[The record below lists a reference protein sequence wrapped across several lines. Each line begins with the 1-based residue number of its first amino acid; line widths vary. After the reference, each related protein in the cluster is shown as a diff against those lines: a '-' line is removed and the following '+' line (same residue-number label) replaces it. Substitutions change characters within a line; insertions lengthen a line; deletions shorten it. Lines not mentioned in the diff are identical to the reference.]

1 MRRLITIS
9 FLLFI
14 ALCGWANGTVSAKD
28 SICIIEGTVKNLPDG
43 CDVILYGSAG
53 KYSGNQKTITQIK
66 KGKFHFEKKVK
77 GDEKYEVFL
86 FPCIESLT
94 LFVSPGTKTIITG
107 NGTHPSTW
115 NAKSDN
121 PLQKEWN
128 AYQKFEADSLS
139 EYTTIRLKLNDI
151 EAELYKNNTESEKMS
166 LLKEREELLEKHN
179 NLSKK
184 YVEVL
189 YNFMKDRAYS
199 DVYANKLKSMA
210 DKAIELMEESIA
222 EKAIRLLQ
230 KVPQEESKNI
240 DVKYTQ
246 NKLMGNKKYS
256 RPTEMSTA
264 LSIKTICTSVKDKG
278 WCTFYDA
285 EKSYEVDGHTDIYTI
300 CENKT
305 TGIMEMTDKSDR
317 IIPAGNPVILHL
329 NNIMEDNTHYAVL
342 TEVQKNILSSHTGL
356 TFLDVSTKGEKIKA
370 WRIGISSE
378 DNKVAFY
385 PWETENAEDG
395 IVYFRIPTTYIKDS
409 KIEVAQANTK
419 WNIDQKKAIGHTQWH
434 TRNLQNMPFSTETAV
449 EYCESAKT
457 QTDIVKV
464 IGLSGKPV
472 KIAEGNDMIYP
483 RFLAGNTFIEDKIW
497 GNKSFH
503 LAHFGKDDWGAP
515 EKEFYRKENNE
526 FIYLRFIKGK
536 DNSILFTE
544 GGCPTGLHTLTVIP
558 NASCADSIANTARH
572 KVFDMSDLKD
582 FMFWGEHYHQLSDST
597 IIVAGAPG
605 MNTNHIISIID
616 YKNLTCKP
624 LNYWPND
631 DIMTNAVEKQYVYTY
646 LSGVYGNGKGNYLF
660 VCDRERYAF
669 IFSIDGDNVN
679 VIKDLYTT
687 NPNYEAGDGHYPICH
702 RVRTEKLYCETTN
715 DNIYF
720 LLTDKDKFGK
730 KIKIEDY
737 NRQYL
742 YGNTIEI
749 YDWDGK
755 QRKKVIKLDHIGQRI
770 IISDDGKTLYLFTD
784 DFWEGDPNPQIWAYD
799 ISNLDSLT
807 GTDLSTETYE
817 FADFSSQNIVKN
829 PTKVVEEGDMMADFE
844 LYDYEDKPHHLNE
857 FLGSGKYTILEF
869 SGLNCG
875 PCQMARPLLE
885 KLYQDNKDKFEMIT
899 ISTDNEKVWKK
910 KPLGEVS
917 WHEWNDHK
925 MAREISLKYGVQA
938 IPTFVIISPEGK
950 IEKKCRALSPF
961 FEAMEKYIPAEKL
974 EEYLKIK
981 NGN

>member
-14 ALCGWANGTVSAKD
+14 ALCGWAKAGNASVKD
-28 SICIIEGTVKNLPDG
+28 SICIIEGTIKNIPDG
-43 CDVILYGSAG
+43 CDIILYGTAG
-53 KYSGNQKTITQIK
+53 KYSGKQKTVTQIR
-66 KGKFHFEKKVK
+66 KGKFRFEKKVK
-77 GDEKYEVFL
+77 GDERYCLFL
-86 FPCIESLT
+86 YPCVESLD
-94 LFVSPGTKTIITG
+94 LYVSPGTKANITG
-107 NGTHPSTW
+107 NDAHPSVW
-115 NAKSDN
+115 NVKSDN
-121 PLQKEWN
+121 PMQQEWN
-128 AYQKFEADSLS
+128 AYQKTEMDSLAEYTAIRLRINEIDARLSVINTDNEKEKLLTEKNKLAEKFSGLCS
-139 EYTTIRLKLNDI
+139 EYVKV
-151 EAELYKNNTESEKMS
+151 M
-166 LLKEREELLEKHN
+166 
-179 NLSKK
+179 
-184 YVEVL
+184 
-189 YNFMKDRAYS
+189 YNFMKEREYS
-199 DVYANKLKSMA
+199 AVYASKLKYISKKVLENFME
-210 DKAIELMEESIA
+210 DRYTDMVIELVK
-222 EKAIRLLQ
+222 KAPQKDLQ
-230 KVPQEESKNI
+230 NEDIIETKKI
-240 DVKYTQ
+240 IGL
-246 NKLMGNKKYS
+246 NKDS

-264 LSIKTICTSVKDKG
+264 LSIKNICTSVKDKG

-342 TEVQKNILSSHTGL
+342 TEVQKNIASNHTGL
-356 TFLDVSTKGEKIKA
+356 TFLDVSAKGEKIKA
-370 WRIGISSE
+370 WRIGSSSE

-419 WNIDQKKAIGHTQWH
+419 WNIDQEKAIGHTQWH

-457 QTDIVKV
+457 PTDIVKV

-503 LAHFGKDDWGAP
+503 LAHFGKDGWGAP

-544 GGCPTGLHTLTVIP
+544 GGCPTGLQTLTVIP

-631 DIMTNAVEKQYVYTY
+631 DIMTTAVEKQYVYTY

-755 QRKKVIKLDHIGQRI
+755 QQKKVIKLDHIGQRI

-857 FLGSGKYTILEF
+857 YVGTGKYTIFEV
-869 SGLNCG
+869 SGLNGG

-950 IEKKCRALSPF
+950 IEKKCLGFQAFLD
-961 FEAMEKYIPAEKL
+961 AMKKHVPIQKL
-974 EEYLKIK
+974 
-981 NGN
+981 

>member
-1 MRRLITIS
+1 M
-9 FLLFI
+9 FI
-14 ALCGWANGTVSAKD
+14 ALCGWAKTDNVSFKD
-28 SICIIEGTVKNLPDG
+28 SICIIEGTIKNIPDG
-43 CDVILYGSAG
+43 CDIILYGTAG
-53 KYSGNQKTITQIK
+53 KYSGKQKTVTQIR
-66 KGKFHFEKKVK
+66 KGKFRFEKKVK
-77 GDEKYEVFL
+77 GDERYCLFL
-86 FPCIESLT
+86 YPCVESLD
-94 LFVSPGTKTIITG
+94 LYVSPGTKANITG
-107 NGTHPSTW
+107 NDAHPSVW
-115 NAKSDN
+115 NVKSDN
-121 PLQKEWN
+121 PMQQEWN
-128 AYQKFEADSLS
+128 AYQKTEMDSLAEYTAIRLRINEIDARLSVMRNNSEKDNLLMEKKKLTEKFSALCS
-139 EYTTIRLKLNDI
+139 EYVK
-151 EAELYKNNTESEKMS
+151 SM
-166 LLKEREELLEKHN
+166 
-179 NLSKK
+179 
-184 YVEVL
+184 
-189 YNFMKDRAYS
+189 YNFMKEREYS
-199 DVYANKLKSMA
+199 AVYASKLKYMSKKVLENFME
-210 DKAIELMEESIA
+210 DRYTDMVIELVK
-222 EKAIRLLQ
+222 KAPQKDLQ
-230 KVPQEESKNI
+230 NEDIIETKKI
-240 DVKYTQ
+240 IGL
-246 NKLMGNKKYS
+246 NKDS
-256 RPTEMSTA
+256 CPTEMSTA
-264 LSIKTICTSVKDKG
+264 LSIKNICTSVKDKG

-305 TGIMEMTDKSDR
+305 TGIMEMADKSDR
-317 IIPAGNPVILHL
+317 IIPAGSPVILHL

-385 PWETENAEDG
+385 PWETENADDG

-434 TRNLQNMPFSTETAV
+434 TRNLQNIPFSTETAV

-457 QTDIVKV
+457 PTDIVKV

-497 GNKSFH
+497 GNKSFL
-503 LAHFGKDDWGAP
+503 LAHFGKDGWGAP

-536 DNSILFTE
+536 DNSILFTK
-544 GGCPTGLHTLTVIP
+544 GGCPTGLQTLTVIP
-558 NASCADSIANTARH
+558 NASCVDSIANTARH
-572 KVFDMSDLKD
+572 KVYDISDLKD

-605 MNTNHIISIID
+605 MNTNHIVSIID

-624 LNYWPND
+624 LDYWPND
-631 DIMTNAVEKQYVYTY
+631 DIMTTAVEKQYVYTY
-646 LSGVYGNGKGNYLF
+646 FSGVYGNGKGNYLF

-737 NRQYL
+737 TRQHL

-950 IEKKCRALSPF
+950 IEKKCLGIADFIES
-961 FEAMEKYIPAEKL
+961 MKIYIP
-974 EEYLKIK
+974 
-981 NGN
+981 

>member
-14 ALCGWANGTVSAKD
+14 ALCGWAKAGNASVKD
-28 SICIIEGTVKNLPDG
+28 SICIIEGTIKNIPDG
-43 CDVILYGSAG
+43 CDIILYGTAG
-53 KYSGNQKTITQIK
+53 KYSGKQRTVTQIR
-66 KGKFHFEKKVK
+66 KGKFRFEKEVK
-77 GDEKYEVFL
+77 GDERYSLFL
-86 FPCIESLT
+86 YPCVEYLD
-94 LFVSPGTKTIITG
+94 LYVSPGKKAIITG

-115 NAKSDN
+115 NVKSDN
-121 PLQKEWN
+121 PMQKEWN

-342 TEVQKNILSSHTGL
+342 SEVQKDIASNHTGL
-356 TFLDVSTKGEKIKA
+356 TFLDVSAKGEKIKA
-370 WRIGISSE
+370 WRIGSSSE

-457 QTDIVKV
+457 PTDIVKI

-503 LAHFGKDDWGAP
+503 LAHFGKDGWGAP
-515 EKEFYRKENNE
+515 EKEFYRKENNG
-526 FIYLRFIKGK
+526 FTYLRFIKGK

-687 NPNYEAGDGHYPICH
+687 NPNYEAGDGHYPIRH
-702 RVRTEKLYCETTN
+702 RVRTEGLYCETTN

-737 NRQYL
+737 TRQYL

-857 FLGSGKYTILEF
+857 YVGTGKYTILEF

-910 KPLGEVS
+910 IPLGEVS

-950 IEKKCRALSPF
+950 IEKKCLGVQPF
-961 FEAMEKYIPAEKL
+961 IEAMKKHIPAEEQEK
-974 EEYLKIK
+974 
-981 NGN
+981 